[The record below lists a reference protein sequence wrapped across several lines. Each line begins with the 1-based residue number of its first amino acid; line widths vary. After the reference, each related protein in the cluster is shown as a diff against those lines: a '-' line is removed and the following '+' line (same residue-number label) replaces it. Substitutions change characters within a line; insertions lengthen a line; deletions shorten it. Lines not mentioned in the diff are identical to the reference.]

1 MMNNTMRTQCNLKQG
16 DRIVGKW
23 NKNEYKIIKELG
35 SGANGIVYL
44 VRNNGK
50 LFALKLSDNGTSI
63 ISEMNTLKSFSKVR
77 GSALGPSFFEADDFL
92 KSGLILPFYV
102 MEYIEG
108 VELLDFVQKEGTR
121 WIGVLMLQLLTSL
134 ADLHNRNWVFGDLK
148 PENLIVTNSY
158 KVRCVDVGGTTVVGR
173 SIKEFTEFFDRGYW
187 GLGSRRAD
195 PQYDLFAVAMIMLN
209 SVYPTRFSK
218 KGEGYSQLKE
228 KILQKPSLNSYRKI
242 LENALLGRYNSA
254 VDMRED
260 LIVIL
265 NQLKFTTNVS
275 NTSSAKPTASTRQTR
290 SNNGH
295 QNRVR
300 VKQKRK
306 GRFVET
312 FVLVTVISF
321 LYVLYIYEQLL

>member
-16 DRIVGKW
+16 DRIIGKW

-35 SGANGIVYL
+35 AGANGVVYL
-44 VRNNGK
+44 VQNNGK

-63 ISEMNTLKSFSKVR
+63 ISEMNTLKSFSKVQ

-92 KSGLILPFYV
+92 RSGLNFPFYV

-108 VELLDFVQKEGTR
+108 VELLTFIRKKGTR
-121 WIGVLMLQLLTSL
+121 WIGVLVLQLLTSL
-134 ADLHNRNWVFGDLK
+134 ADLHNHNWVFGDLK
-148 PENLIVTNSY
+148 PENLIVTKSY
-158 KVRCVDVGGTTVVGR
+158 KVRCVDVGGTTVAGR

-187 GLGSRRAD
+187 GLGTRRAD
-195 PQYDLFAVAMIMLN
+195 PQYDLFAVAMIMIN

-228 KILQKPSLNSYRKI
+228 KILQEQALKPYRKM
-242 LENALLGRYNSA
+242 LENALLGKYNSA
-254 VDMRED
+254 KDMRED
-260 LIVIL
+260 LIIIL
-265 NQLKFTTNVS
+265 SHPKYSTNLSKTTSVRP
-275 NTSSAKPTASTRQTR
+275 SSPTRKTRSSSVHQKTRAKP
-290 SNNGH
+290 
-295 QNRVR
+295 
-300 VKQKRK
+300 KRK

-321 LYVLYIYEQLL
+321 LYVLYIYDQLL